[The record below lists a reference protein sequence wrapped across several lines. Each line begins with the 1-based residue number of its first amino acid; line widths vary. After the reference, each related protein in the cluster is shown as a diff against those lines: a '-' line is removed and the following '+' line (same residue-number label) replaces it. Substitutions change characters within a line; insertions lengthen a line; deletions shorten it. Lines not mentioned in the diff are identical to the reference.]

1 MICAVSLSPVRLC
14 DPKEGPEPTKLLCPW
29 GFSRQEYLSELPCP
43 PPGDLPNPGIEPRSP
58 TLQTDSFPS
67 EPPEMRKNIGV
78 GSLSF
83 VQGNLPDPGIKPGSP
98 PCRRILYQ
106 LSYQGRLLQL
116 FNINKY
122 FSILLLLL
130 YWVFFAAHC
139 VSVVGSEGLLC
150 CVAGASHFSG
160 FGFCRARSQN
170 SQAS

>member
-14 DPKEGPEPTKLLCPW
+14 DPKDHSLLN
-29 GFSRQEYLSELPCP
+29 SSV
-43 PPGDLPNPGIEPRSP
+43 PGDTPGKNTRVNCHALLQGNLPNPGTEPRSP
-58 TLQTDSFPS
+58 TLQTDSLPS

-83 VQGNLPDPGIKPGSP
+83 LQGNLPDPGIKPGSP

-106 LSYQGRLLQL
+106 LSYQGGLLQL

-122 FSILLLLL
+122 FIILLLLL
-130 YWVFFAAHC
+130 HWVFFAAHC
-139 VSVVGSEGLLC
+139 VSLVGSEGLLC